1 MRAGPKT
8 SSSHYFYALQGP
20 GVRTTTLQ
28 SSPCEPD
35 PKAHANFAKL
45 LESALPVHPCAD
57 DAAHDFCISRFGN
70 VADEQNFLG
79 SERFA
84 KLGGERVF

>member
-1 MRAGPKT
+1 MRAGPRT

-28 SSPCEPD
+28 SSPCETD

-45 LESALPVHPCAD
+45 LERALPARPCAG
-57 DAAHDFCISRFGN
+57 DAAHHFGVSRFWD
-70 VADEQNFLG
+70 VADEQNALL
-79 SERFA
+79 SECFA
-84 KLGGERVF
+84 KLDGERAF